1 MQLSDLKGHW
11 ALVTGA
17 SSGIGEEFARQLAQA
32 GLRLVL
38 VARREERLLAV
49 VNRLR
54 EQYGVEARAIVADL
68 ADVTTVARIRDE
80 LDGAGI
86 QIRLLCNN
94 AGAGR
99 WGRFEGTDAKVYD
112 ELNTLNTTTLVAT
125 CRRFFDHLAAFPS
138 SAVINVSSAAAYQ
151 PVPYMAVYAAS
162 KAFVQSFSQALH
174 GEWKEHGILV
184 QTLVPGPTDTEFDAK
199 AGAYE
204 SALTERGPAADV
216 VRTSLA
222 ALERGVPVVN
232 AAKGTYK
239 QRVFAGLAP
248 PAMVIR
254 EVGKM
259 FRPPGS
265 E

>member
-1 MQLSDLKGHW
+1 MRLSDFKGHW

-17 SSGIGEEFARQLAQA
+17 SSGIGEEFAAQLAQA
-32 GLRLVL
+32 GMRLVL

-49 VNRLR
+49 VQRLR

-68 ADVTTVARIRDE
+68 ADVTAVARIRDE
-80 LDGAGI
+80 LDGEGI
-86 QIRLLCNN
+86 RIRLLCNN

-99 WGRFEGTDAKVYD
+99 WGRFEATDAKVYD

-174 GEWKEHGILV
+174 GEWKKHGILV

>member
-1 MQLSDLKGHW
+1 MRLSDLKGHW

-32 GLRLVL
+32 GMPLVL
-38 VARREERLLAV
+38 VARREERLAAV
-49 VNRLR
+49 VERLR
-54 EQYGVEARAIVADL
+54 AEYEVEARAIVADL
-68 ADVTTVARIRDE
+68 ADVGTVARIHEE

-86 QIRLLCNN
+86 RIRLLCNN

-99 WGRFEGTDAKVYD
+99 WGRFEATDARVYD

-125 CRRFFDHLAAFPS
+125 CRRFFDHLASFPG

-174 GEWKEHGILV
+174 GEWKEHGIVV

-204 SALTERGPAADV
+204 SALTERDAPADV
-216 VRTSLA
+216 VRASLA
-222 ALERGVPVVN
+222 GLERGVPVVN
-232 AAKGTYK
+232 AARGTYK

-248 PAMVIR
+248 HAMVIR

-259 FRPPGS
+259 FRPPQDK
-265 E
+265 